1 MPAAP
6 PNNHLYDK
14 VVTLRVDLKR
24 YWNVKL
30 EGHFMNGYTG
40 SDYPAG
46 FYTQDNAQGLKPNT
60 TMLMIRTG
68 FNF

>member
-1 MPAAP
+1 
-6 PNNHLYDK
+6 LYDK
-14 VVTLRVDLKR
+14 VVTLRFDPKH
-24 YWNVKL
+24 YWYVKA

-40 SDYPAG
+40 SLYPAG
-46 FYTQDNAQGLKPNT
+46 FYSQNNPQGLKPNT